1 MSWEP
6 KSKKY
11 KLNKTDLKKILKG
24 LGIAVSGAVFT
35 YGTEIIPSID
45 WGSMTP
51 LVVAGFSVAT
61 NMYLKWKADNE

>member
-1 MSWEP
+1 MVWEK

-24 LGIAVSGAVFT
+24 LGIAVFGALFT
-35 YGTEIIPSID
+35 YGTELIPNID
-45 WGSMTP
+45 WGNMTP